1 MDNLP
6 WEFNFEEETQWEGD
20 YFLDSFIEHL
30 QRSMRIQCGEY
41 NYRLKETETILRKAF
56 GDDMEYNNFLQLQ
69 NELDFVLLKTVF
81 IIGAK
86 TGIKLVK

>member
-1 MDNLP
+1 MAYRMDNLP

-41 NYRLKETETILRKAF
+41 DYRLWGLKP
-56 GDDMEYNNFLQLQ
+56 
-69 NELDFVLLKTVF
+69 ELNW
-81 IIGAK
+81 
-86 TGIKLVK
+86 